1 MFFKIS
7 NCDLMRPFFMSIVSD
22 SNHWMFISSNGGL
35 SAGRKNA
42 EFALFPYYTD
52 DKITEFADITG
63 SKTIFQIES
72 NNENYF
78 EEMVSETALKEIKK
92 DISTIMQE
100 NGICIF
106 LVNAGNNEYLMQFN
120 IGAEKGDVSF
130 DNGIYF
136 SDKEKLNQYFN
147 KAKLISEKYE
157 KSIAK
162 HATVGKPEKNHIA
175 NFIQYKTKNDL
186 LMLHVNV
193 SILKSNG
200 VEYYQY
206 ISDFA
211 SIFKDDT
218 I

>member
-1 MFFKIS
+1 
-7 NCDLMRPFFMSIVSD
+7 
-22 SNHWMFISSNGGL
+22 
-35 SAGRKNA
+35 
-42 EFALFPYYTD
+42 
-52 DKITEFADITG
+52 
-63 SKTIFQIES
+63 
-72 NNENYF
+72 
-78 EEMVSETALKEIKK
+78 
-92 DISTIMQE
+92 
-100 NGICIF
+100 
-106 LVNAGNNEYLMQFN
+106 VNAGNNEYLMQFN

>member
-1 MFFKIS
+1 MI
-7 NCDLMRPFFMSIVSD
+7 
-22 SNHWMFISSNGGL
+22 
-35 SAGRKNA
+35 
-42 EFALFPYYTD
+42 
-52 DKITEFADITG
+52 
-63 SKTIFQIES
+63 

-100 NGICIF
+100 DGICIF

-211 SIFKDDT
+211 SIFKDDA